1 MRQLAETATLV
12 DARFDNLNRWTFLMM
27 QVFEARSFLSMAGSK
42 HQMHAMASME
52 DLLTQQALLRGFLL
66 SYAKCFSSTG
76 KGRIKLDP
84 AKVFKNDQKLIPTHD
99 RIMTLRHEFAAHGA
113 ASGLDE
119 ATISVQELDDHFEI
133 RHLYALAIPLDEYS
147 DYTDAINALDN
158 YIAIGVN
165 KIIDSLER
173 QLGKTIV
180 LRPQDQ

>member
-1 MRQLAETATLV
+1 MRKLAETAKQV

-42 HQMHAMASME
+42 PQMHAIASIE

-84 AKVFKNDQKLIPTHD
+84 AKVFKNDQKLIPTHH
-99 RIMTLRHEFAAHGA
+99 RIMKLRHEFAAHGSS
-113 ASGLDE
+113 SGLDQ

-133 RHLYALAIPLDEYS
+133 CHLYSIATPLDEYS
-147 DYTDAINALDN
+147 DYTDAINVLDN
-158 YIAIGVN
+158 YIIIGVN
-165 KIIDSLER
+165 KVIDSLE
-173 QLGKTIV
+173 QHLGKTIV
-180 LRPQDQ
+180 LRSQA